1 MSFELVCA
9 LYRGEMGFSCA
20 IIPKNVA
27 AVQTPH
33 HSEEKKAK
41 AGSFVVMK
49 VKTQTKAF
57 GLISS
62 KLLHNTC

>member
-27 AVQTPH
+27 AVQTPQRGKEGESRQFRSDE
-33 HSEEKKAK
+33 SEDSNE
-41 AGSFVVMK
+41 SFW
-49 VKTQTKAF
+49 TN
-57 GLISS
+57 
-62 KLLHNTC
+62 LL